1 MNRNFVHL
9 HLHSQ
14 YSLLDGAIKFD
25 ELFTKAKEYG
35 MTAVALTDHG
45 NIFGA
50 VEFYK
55 EAKKAGIKPIIGC
68 EVYVAPSSRQDKSP
82 EDKNHHLILLSMNQ
96 EGYKN
101 LSRLLTKAYFEGFYR
116 RPRIDYEL
124 LDIHREGLMV
134 LSGCLNG
141 EFCKYLISNDLQG
154 ALRTAARYKE
164 IFGDRYYLEIQA
176 NKLPEQEAVNQ
187 KIKEIGNRLGIK
199 VVATNDCH
207 YLRREDSKPHDI
219 LLCIQTGTTVI
230 DEKRLK
236 FKGDEY
242 FLKSRREMLD
252 CLKDFPDEI
261 ERTLEVA
268 ERCNFEFK
276 TNGGSTLRQGE
287 GLTTSYKLPALE
299 LEDGKALDEHMA
311 LIARKGLEE
320 RLKGNGIAGEKANLY
335 KERLETEI
343 ETIKG
348 MGFSGYFLVVSD
360 FINFAKDR
368 GIPVGPGRGSA
379 AGSLVAYSLGI
390 TELDPIQYNLLFERF
405 LNPERVSMPDIDVDF
420 CADRRDEVI
429 KYVTDRYGADKVAQ
443 IGTFG
448 TMSAKAV
455 VKDVGRVLGIPYSD
469 VDRVTKLIP
478 TFRGKVFSIDES
490 LTQIPQLKELIEK
503 SPNLRELIEIA
514 RPLENMVRHSSTHAA
529 GIVISNEPLADHIPL
544 YKGSKDEIV
553 TQFDMNAIEDL
564 GFVKFDFLGLKTL
577 TVIDKAIKFIRENK
591 SSWVR
596 QSSEQVDQVGSI
608 KDEVL
613 QFDIKKIPLND
624 QDVYKL
630 LSSGHTRG
638 VFQIESSGMKD
649 LLMRLQPS
657 SFEDIIAVLALYRPG
672 PLDSGMVDEF
682 IKRKHG
688 QRRIEYPLPELKEI
702 LKDTYGLFV
711 YQEQIMK
718 TASVLADYSL
728 GEADLL
734 RRAMGKKKPEEMKA
748 QRERFLEGA
757 KKKGV
762 SKKKAE
768 EIFDAMEKFA
778 EYSFN
783 KSHSA
788 AYALIT
794 YQTAYLKAH
803 YPAEFMAALLSV
815 EAGNADK
822 VITSI
827 AECKE
832 MGIEVLPPDVNESMA
847 GFTAIS
853 GSPTTLPLDRY
864 PRARGKIRFGLS
876 AIKNIGDGTVEAIIK
891 AREEGGGL
899 KSIFDFCERVD
910 SKKINRRTFESL
922 IKSGAFD
929 SLGAN
934 RTQLMESLDTLLSY
948 ASTKQKSFPERQN
961 ALFTLNDLI
970 TPPTLPNV
978 EEWNEKERLKAELD
992 VLGFYVTSHP
1002 VAKYLEEIKRY
1013 TNTDTEL
1020 LSEIK
1025 ERREVLIAGVVR
1037 SLNVKHTKN
1046 GSSIFGTLV
1055 LEDMKGSV
1063 EVVIFNDLLRKSLPI
1078 LEEKAEPVV
1087 VKGIVEPSEERVRL
1101 KASDIFSLKEMR
1113 NGSIIHINLTKG
1125 QAAKE
1130 NLLKL
1135 RKIVETYPGKSLVH
1149 LHLETSHGN
1158 VVVELGDL
1166 RVDVND
1172 EFIEAVSRLLG
1183 RSGFLKFG

>member
-1 MNRNFVHL
+1 MNKDFVHL

-25 ELFTKAKEYG
+25 ELFQKAKEYG

-101 LSRLLTKAYFEGFYR
+101 RSRLLTKAYFEGFYR

-154 ALRTAARYKE
+154 ALRTAAKYKE

-187 KIKEIGNRLGIK
+187 KIKEIGSRLGIK

-207 YLRREDSKPHDI
+207 YLTREDSKPHDI
-219 LLCIQTGTTVI
+219 LLCIQTGTTGI
-230 DEKRLK
+230 DEKRFK

-252 CLKDFPDEI
+252 CLKDFPEEI
-261 ERTLEVA
+261 ERTIEIA
-268 ERCNFEFK
+268 ARCNFEFK

-287 GLTTSYKLPALE
+287 GLTTSYKLPEFE
-299 LEDGKALDEHMA
+299 LEDGKALDEYMA
-311 LIARKGLEE
+311 ILASEGLEK
-320 RLKGNGIAGEKANLY
+320 RLKENVIVGERVNLY

-343 ETIKG
+343 ETIKS

-368 GIPVGPGRGSA
+368 
-379 AGSLVAYSLGI
+379 
-390 TELDPIQYNLLFERF
+390 
-405 LNPERVSMPDIDVDF
+405 
-420 CADRRDEVI
+420 
-429 KYVTDRYGADKVAQ
+429 
-443 IGTFG
+443 
-448 TMSAKAV
+448 
-455 VKDVGRVLGIPYSD
+455 GRVLGIPYSD

-529 GIVISNEPLADHIPL
+529 GIVISNEPLADYIPL
-544 YKGSKDEIV
+544 YKGSKDEIL
-553 TQFDMNAIEDL
+553 TQFDMNSIEDL

-577 TVIDKAIKFIRENK
+577 TVIDKAIKFISDNK
-591 SSWVR
+591 SSGVR
-596 QSSEQVDQVGSI
+596 ESSEQVDQVDPI

-613 QFDIKKIPLND
+613 HFDIKRIPLND

-630 LSSGHTRG
+630 LSSGRTRG

-672 PLDSGMVDEF
+672 PLDSGMVEEF

-688 QRRIEYPLPELKEI
+688 KKRIDYPLPELKEI

-734 RRAMGKKKPEEMKA
+734 RRAIGKKKPEEMKA

-757 KKKGV
+757 KKKGI

-768 EIFDAMEKFA
+768 DIFDAMEKFA

-822 VITSI
+822 VIASI

-876 AIKNIGDGTVEAIIK
+876 AIKNIGEGTVEAIIQ
-891 AREEGGGL
+891 AREEGGRV
-899 KSIFDFCERVD
+899 KTIFDFCERVD
-910 SKKINRRTFESL
+910 SKKINKRTFESL

-948 ASTKQKSFPERQN
+948 ASAIQKSSPERQS
-961 ALFTLNDLI
+961 ALFTLSDSISL
-970 TPPTLPNV
+970 PTLPVV
-978 EEWNEKERLKAELD
+978 EEWDEKERLKAELD

-1002 VAKYLEEIKRY
+1002 VAKYL
-1013 TNTDTEL
+1013 
-1020 LSEIK
+1020 
-1025 ERREVLIAGVVR
+1025 
-1037 SLNVKHTKN
+1037 
-1046 GSSIFGTLV
+1046 
-1055 LEDMKGSV
+1055 M
-1063 EVVIFNDLLRKSLPI
+1063 
-1078 LEEKAEPVV
+1078 
-1087 VKGIVEPSEERVRL
+1087 
-1101 KASDIFSLKEMR
+1101 
-1113 NGSIIHINLTKG
+1113 
-1125 QAAKE
+1125 
-1130 NLLKL
+1130 
-1135 RKIVETYPGKSLVH
+1135 
-1149 LHLETSHGN
+1149 
-1158 VVVELGDL
+1158 
-1166 RVDVND
+1166 
-1172 EFIEAVSRLLG
+1172 
-1183 RSGFLKFG
+1183 

>member
-82 EDKNHHLILLSMNQ
+82 EDKNHHLILLTMNQ

-164 IFGDRYYLEIQA
+164 IFSDRYYLEIQA

-469 VDRVTKLIP
+469 VDRITKLIP

-891 AREEGGGL
+891 AREEGGRL

-910 SKKINRRTFESL
+910 SKKTNRRTFESL

-948 ASTKQKSFPERQN
+948 ASTKQRSFPERQN

-1087 VKGIVEPSEERVRL
+1087 VKGTVEPSEERVRL

-1135 RKIVETYPGKSLVH
+1135 RKIVETYPGKSPIH
-1149 LHLETSHGN
+1149 LHLETSRGD

>member
-1 MNRNFVHL
+1 MNKDFVHL

-68 EVYVAPSSRQDKSP
+68 EVYVAPSSRHDKSP
-82 EDKNHHLILLSMNQ
+82 EDKNHHLILLSMSQ

-124 LDIHREGLMV
+124 LDIHHEGLMV

-154 ALRTAARYKE
+154 ALRTAAKYKE

-187 KIKEIGNRLGIK
+187 KIKEIGSRLGIK

-207 YLRREDSKPHDI
+207 YLTREDSKPHDI

-230 DEKRLK
+230 DEKRFK

-252 CLKDFPDEI
+252 CLKDFPEEI

-287 GLTTSYKLPALE
+287 GLTTSYKLPEFE
-299 LEDGKALDEHMA
+299 LEDGKALDEYMA
-311 LIARKGLEE
+311 ILASEGLEK
-320 RLKGNGIAGEKANLY
+320 RLKENEIVGERVDLY

-343 ETIKG
+343 ETIKS

-429 KYVTDRYGADKVAQ
+429 KYVTERYGADKVAQ

-529 GIVISNEPLADHIPL
+529 GIVISNEPLADYIPL
-544 YKGSKDEIV
+544 YKGSKDEIL
-553 TQFDMNAIEDL
+553 TQFDMNSIEDL

-577 TVIDKAIKFIRENK
+577 TVIDKAIKFISDNK
-591 SSWVR
+591 SSGVR
-596 QSSEQVDQVGSI
+596 ESSEQVDQVDPI

-613 QFDIKKIPLND
+613 HFDIKRIPLND

-630 LSSGHTRG
+630 LSSGRTRG

-672 PLDSGMVDEF
+672 PLDSGMVEEF

-688 QRRIEYPLPELKEI
+688 QRRIEYPLPELKEL

-757 KKKGV
+757 KKKGI

-768 EIFDAMEKFA
+768 DIFDAMEKFA

-822 VITSI
+822 VIASI

-876 AIKNIGDGTVEAIIK
+876 AIKNIGEGTVEAIIQ
-891 AREEGGGL
+891 AREEGGRV
-899 KSIFDFCERVD
+899 KTIFDFCERVD
-910 SKKINRRTFESL
+910 SKKINKRTFESL

-948 ASTKQKSFPERQN
+948 ASAIQKSSPERQS
-961 ALFTLNDLI
+961 ALFTLSDSISL
-970 TPPTLPNV
+970 PTLPVV
-978 EEWNEKERLKAELD
+978 EEWDEKERLKAELD

-1002 VAKYLEEIKRY
+1002 VAKYLMEIKRY

-1046 GSSIFGTLV
+1046 GSNIFGTLV

-1078 LEEKAEPVV
+1078 LEEKVEPVV
-1087 VKGIVEPSEERVRL
+1087 VKGTVEPSEERVRL
-1101 KASDIFSLKEMR
+1101 RASDIFSLKEMR
-1113 NGSIIHINLTKG
+1113 NGSTVHINLTKEY
-1125 QAAKE
+1125 AVKE

-1135 RKIVETYPGKSLVH
+1135 KKIVETYPGKSLIH
-1149 LHLETSHGN
+1149 LHLETSHSD
-1158 VVVELGDL
+1158 VVVDLGDC
-1166 RVDVND
+1166 RVDVHD
-1172 EFIEAVSRLLG
+1172 EFIEAVTRLLG
-1183 RSGFLKFG
+1183 SGVLKLR

>member
-1 MNRNFVHL
+1 MENDFVHL

-25 ELFTKAKEYG
+25 ELFSKAKEYG

-82 EDKNHHLILLSMNQ
+82 EDKNHHLILLSMNR

-187 KIKEIGNRLGIK
+187 RIKEIGNRLGVK

-230 DEKRLK
+230 DEKRFK

-252 CLKDFPDEI
+252 CLKDFPEEI
-261 ERTLEVA
+261 ERTIEIA
-268 ERCNFEFK
+268 KRCNFEFK
-276 TNGGSTLRQGE
+276 TNSGSTLRQGE
-287 GLTTSYKLPALE
+287 GLTTGYKLPVLE

-320 RLKGNGIAGEKANLY
+320 RLKGSGIAGEKANLY

-429 KYVTDRYGADKVAQ
+429 KYVTERYGADKVAQ

-478 TFRGKVFSIDES
+478 SFRGKVFSIEES

-503 SPNLRELIEIA
+503 SPNLRELIDIA

-577 TVIDKAIKFIRENK
+577 TVIDKAIKFINENK
-591 SSWVR
+591 SSGVR

-688 QRRIEYPLPELKEI
+688 KRRIEYPLPELKEL

-794 YQTAYLKAH
+794 YQTAYLKAN
-803 YPAEFMAALLSV
+803 YPAQFMAALLSV

-822 VITSI
+822 VIASI

-847 GFTAIS
+847 GFTALT

-876 AIKNIGDGTVEAIIK
+876 AIKNIGEGTVEAIIK

-910 SKKINRRTFESL
+910 SKKINKRTFESL

-934 RTQLMESLDTLLSY
+934 RT
-948 ASTKQKSFPERQN
+948 
-961 ALFTLNDLI
+961 
-970 TPPTLPNV
+970 
-978 EEWNEKERLKAELD
+978 
-992 VLGFYVTSHP
+992 
-1002 VAKYLEEIKRY
+1002 
-1013 TNTDTEL
+1013 
-1020 LSEIK
+1020 
-1025 ERREVLIAGVVR
+1025 
-1037 SLNVKHTKN
+1037 
-1046 GSSIFGTLV
+1046 
-1055 LEDMKGSV
+1055 
-1063 EVVIFNDLLRKSLPI
+1063 
-1078 LEEKAEPVV
+1078 
-1087 VKGIVEPSEERVRL
+1087 
-1101 KASDIFSLKEMR
+1101 
-1113 NGSIIHINLTKG
+1113 
-1125 QAAKE
+1125 
-1130 NLLKL
+1130 
-1135 RKIVETYPGKSLVH
+1135 
-1149 LHLETSHGN
+1149 
-1158 VVVELGDL
+1158 
-1166 RVDVND
+1166 
-1172 EFIEAVSRLLG
+1172 
-1183 RSGFLKFG
+1183 

>member
-1 MNRNFVHL
+1 MEKDFVHL

-25 ELFTKAKEYG
+25 ELFLKAKEYG

-50 VEFYK
+50 VDFYK

-68 EVYVAPSSRQDKSP
+68 EVYIAPSSRHDKSP

-101 LSRLLTKAYFEGFYR
+101 LSKMLTKAYFEGFYR

-124 LDIHREGLMV
+124 LNTHREGIIV

-141 EFCKYLISNDLQG
+141 EFCKYLLGNDAQG

-164 IFGDRYYLEIQA
+164 MFGDRYYLEIQA
-176 NKLPEQEAVNQ
+176 NRLPEQESVNK
-187 KIKEIGNRLGIK
+187 KIKDIGNRLGIK

-207 YLRREDSKPHDI
+207 YLKREDSKPHDI
-219 LLCIQTGTTVI
+219 LLCIQTGTTVME
-230 DEKRLK
+230 EKRFK

-242 FLKSRREMLD
+242 FLKSHREMMG
-252 CLKDFPDEI
+252 CLKDFPEEI
-261 ERTLEVA
+261 ERTLEIS

-276 TNGGSTLRQGE
+276 TNG
-287 GLTTSYKLPALE
+287 YKLPVFE
-299 LEDGKALDEHMA
+299 LQDGKALDEHMSI
-311 LIARKGLEE
+311 LARERLEE
-320 RLKGNGIAGEKANLY
+320 RIKENGISGEKADLY
-335 KERLETEI
+335 RERLENEI
-343 ETIKG
+343 ETVKR

-405 LNPERVSMPDIDVDF
+405 LNPERISMPDIDVDF
-420 CADRRDEVI
+420 CAERRDEVI
-429 KYVTDRYGADKVAQ
+429 KYVTDKYGADKVAQ

-455 VKDVGRVLGIPYSD
+455 VKDVGRVLGIPYAD

-490 LTQIPQLKELIEK
+490 LTQIPQLKQLIEK

-529 GIVISNEPLADHIPL
+529 GIVISNEPLADNIPL

-553 TQFDMNAIEDL
+553 TQFDMNSIEDL

-577 TVIDKAIKFIRENK
+577 TVMDKALKFIRESRSSK
-591 SSWVR
+591 SRPNMQESLTED
-596 QSSEQVDQVGSI
+596 SS
-608 KDEVL
+608 KDEDL
-613 QFDIKKIPLND
+613 EFDLKRIPLND

-630 LSSGHTRG
+630 LSSGRTRG

-649 LLMRLQPS
+649 LLKGLQPS
-657 SFEDIIAVLALYRPG
+657 SLEDIIAVLALYRPG

-688 QRRIEYPLPELKEI
+688 QRKIEYPLPALKEI
-702 LKDTYGLFV
+702 LEDTYGLFV

-748 QRERFLEGA
+748 QRERFLDGA
-757 KKKGV
+757 KKKGI

-803 YPAEFMAALLSV
+803 YPAEFMAALLSQ

-822 VITSI
+822 VIASI
-827 AECKE
+827 AECKD
-832 MGIEVLPPDVNESMA
+832 MAIEVLPPDVNESMA
-847 GFTAIS
+847 GFTAI
-853 GSPTTLPLDRY
+853 D
-864 PRARGKIRFGLS
+864 GKIRFGFS
-876 AIKNIGDGTVEAIIK
+876 AIKNIGDGAVEAIMK
-891 AREEGGGL
+891 AREEGGGF
-899 KSIFDFCERVD
+899 KSVFDFCERVD
-910 SKKINRRTFESL
+910 SKRINRRTFESL

-929 SLGAN
+929 SLGAT
-934 RTQLMESLDTLLSY
+934 RTQLIGVLESLLMY
-948 ASTKQKSFPERQN
+948 ASAKQKGSPERQN
-961 ALFTLNDLI
+961 ALFTLNDSI
-970 TPPTLPNV
+970 SPPDLPDV
-978 EEWNEKERLKAELD
+978 VEWNENERLKAEMD
-992 VLGFYVTSHP
+992 VLGFFVTNHP
-1002 VAKYLEEIKRY
+1002 IAKYLSEIKRY

-1020 LSEIK
+1020 LTEIR
-1025 ERREVLIAGVVR
+1025 ERRDVLIAGVVR

-1078 LEEKAEPVV
+1078 LEEKTLPII
-1087 VKGIVEPSEERVRL
+1087 VKGTVEPSEERVRL
-1101 KASDIFSLKEMR
+1101 RANGIYSINEMR
-1113 NGSIIHINLTKG
+1113 DGSTIHINI
-1125 QAAKE
+1125 AKE
-1130 NLLKL
+1130 NGTRENLLRLK
-1135 RKIVETYPGKSLVH
+1135 KILETYPGKSIVH
-1149 LHLETSHGN
+1149 LHLERDSGE
-1158 VVVELGDL
+1158 VVMELGDWG
-1166 RVDVND
+1166 VDLQD
-1172 EFIEAVSRLLG
+1172 EFIEGIGRLLG
-1183 RSGFLKFG
+1183 KGVLRFG